1 MLNFSGK
8 LISINLSTFQTYSKN
23 QFLIIRMSDS
33 QKRVACNISKVAFPY
48 QHENVE
54 RLENFFKFKR
64 DYLLG
69 KCIGQGYF
77 DLFYIE
83 MIEIKSIMQFHR
95 FNLGFN

>member
-1 MLNFSGK
+1 MKMLNFSGK
-8 LISINLSTFQTYSKN
+8 LISINLSTFQTYSER
-23 QFLIIRMSDS
+23 QTYS
-33 QKRVACNISKVAFPY
+33 AFRY
-48 QHENVE
+48 QYENVV
-54 RLENFFKFKR
+54 RLEKNFRFKR